1 MLTPRNLMRSVGP
14 AIALLLLAG
23 CGPSMGKVD
32 GKVVWDDGK
41 PAGDLAG
48 SLVVFES
55 AEMKLSARGNI
66 EPDGTF
72 KIGTNSADDGLP
84 LGEYEVAVMEHRV
97 TPEGAAPPPAK
108 LDLKFSA
115 LKTSGLK
122 VTIKGGTNPVTL
134 TLGHPAKKRVDHCP
148 VFASS

>member
-1 MLTPRNLMRSVGP
+1 MDFGD
-14 AIALLLLAG
+14 A
-23 CGPSMGKVD
+23 
-32 GKVVWDDGK
+32 
-41 PAGDLAG
+41 PAGYPVTLAEDG
-48 SLVVFES
+48 
-55 AEMKLSARGNI
+55 ARHGTAMPLRLGATRNI

-108 LDLKFSA
+108 LDLRFSA

-134 TLGHPAKKRVDHCP
+134 TLGHPAKK
-148 VFASS
+148 